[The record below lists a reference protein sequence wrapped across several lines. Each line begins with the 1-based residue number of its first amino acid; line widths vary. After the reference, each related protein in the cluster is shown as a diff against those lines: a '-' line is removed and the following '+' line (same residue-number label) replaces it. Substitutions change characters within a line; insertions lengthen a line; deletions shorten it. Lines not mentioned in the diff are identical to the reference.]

1 MNLAWSE
8 KGMDDINI
16 DKIHFL
22 KANWCDI
29 TVLESEGKYALID
42 TGFKG
47 SFYTID
53 SFLKSQG
60 VNKLEFIFLSHF
72 HWTMGTPGAKL

>member
-1 MNLAWSE
+1 
-8 KGMDDINI
+8 MDYANT

-22 KANWCDI
+22 QANWCDI

-47 SFYTID
+47 SFYNID
-53 SFLKSQG
+53 SFLKSRG
-60 VNKLEFIFLSHF
+60 VKN
-72 HWTMGTPGAKL
+72 